1 MLTKPP
7 KLCFF
12 SYFFGLFT
20 ILATPLAWAQSENAA
35 FNPVLDD
42 TFTIRLGASFE
53 QVDTQAAKFDP
64 AQGVGADID
73 LEQLGLDDND
83 VSLFL
88 NARWRFSERWHL
100 GLSYYGTDR
109 SGSRTVDRE
118 IRFGELVVP
127 IDGVVN
133 TSFSADIY
141 VLDLGYSFFKTSR
154 AEFGARFGVHLADL
168 DVALSGRGNIGQ
180 SDVNL
185 GTASADTLAPLPN
198 IGLFG
203 LYALTPKLAVSGM
216 LGYFSLDYQEYDGE
230 VTVASAALD
239 YRLTDTFGLG
249 LGYSLLDFNLD
260 VDEDIFD
267 EHYEFEFNGPVV
279 YLSAGF

>member
-1 MLTKPP
+1 MR
-7 KLCFF
+7 
-12 SYFFGLFT
+12 T
-20 ILATPLAWAQSENAA
+20 IA
-35 FNPVLDD
+35 
-42 TFTIRLGASFE
+42 
-53 QVDTQAAKFDP
+53 
-64 AQGVGADID
+64 
-73 LEQLGLDDND
+73 
-83 VSLFL
+83 
-88 NARWRFSERWHL
+88 
-100 GLSYYGTDR
+100 GLS
-109 SGSRTVDRE
+109 
-118 IRFGELVVP
+118 RFL
-127 IDGVVN
+127 
-133 TSFSADIY
+133 
-141 VLDLGYSFFKTSR
+141 
-154 AEFGARFGVHLADL
+154 
-168 DVALSGRGNIGQ
+168 LSGRGNIGQ